1 VTYGSERMNIL
12 MISDVYFPRVNG
24 VSTSI
29 ATFRRS
35 LAAQGH
41 SSLLIAPDYA
51 TAADVDAGIVRI
63 PSRYLF
69 LDPEDRILK
78 VKIILSQENQLR
90 NRRFDLLHIQTP
102 FIAHHAGVKL
112 ARRLGIPA
120 VETYHTYFEEYLYH
134 YIPFL
139 PKPLLK
145 SMARM
150 LTRRQCNHMDA
161 VVVPSRAMYEVL
173 QGYGV
178 RAPVSVIPTGIEPGD
193 LPAGSRERFCSS
205 HGIDPSRP
213 MLVHIGRVAHE
224 KNIAF
229 LLDVLHEVCRV
240 VPDVLL
246 VIAGEGPALVSLR
259 RKALELG
266 LERNVRFL
274 GYLTRGQA
282 LSDCYCAGD
291 AFIFASA
298 TETQGL
304 VLLEAMTLG
313 VPVVSTAV
321 MGTRDILAAGK
332 GALVAGK
339 TVTDFA
345 DKVIRLLGD
354 PRLRERLG
362 NEARQY
368 AAEWSAEIMARR
380 LVEFYRQVIASRC
393 HGSNMI
399 VRTDYEE
406 PVS

>member
-1 VTYGSERMNIL
+1 MDIL

-35 LAAQGH
+35 LAALGH
-41 SSLLIAPDYA
+41 SSLLIAPVYA
-51 TAADVDAGIVRI
+51 AAADEDAGIVRI

-69 LDPEDRILK
+69 LDPEDRVLKAGEILALEK
-78 VKIILSQENQLR
+78 QLV

-102 FIAHHAGVKL
+102 FVAHHAGVKL
-112 ARRLGIPA
+112 ARRLGIPV

-139 PKPLLK
+139 PKLLLK
-145 SMARM
+145 SLARM

-161 VVVPSRAMYEVL
+161 VVVPSRAMHEVL

-178 RAPVSVIPTGIEPGD
+178 RAPISVIPTGIEPGD
-193 LPAGSRERFCSS
+193 LPAGSRERFCST
-205 HGIDPSRP
+205 HGIDPTRP
-213 MLVHIGRVAHE
+213 ILVHIGRVAHE

-229 LLDVLHEVCRV
+229 LLDVLHVVRSI

-259 RKALELG
+259 RKVLKLG
-266 LERNVRFL
+266 LVRNIRFL
-274 GYLTRGQA
+274 GYLRRGQA

-291 AFIFASA
+291 IFIFASA

-321 MGTRDILAAGK
+321 MGTRDIQAAGK
-332 GALVAGK
+332 GALVAGESEA
-339 TVTDFA
+339 DFA
-345 DKVIRLLGD
+345 DKVVRLLGD
-354 PRLRERLG
+354 SAMRERLG
-362 NEARQY
+362 REAREY
-368 AAEWSAEIMARR
+368 VAGWSSEVMTSR
-380 LVEFYRQVIASRC
+380 LLEFYRNVILSRC
-393 HGSNMI
+393 HGSDMV
-399 VRTDYEE
+399 VRTDGQE
-406 PVS
+406 PG

>member
-1 VTYGSERMNIL
+1 MNIL

-29 ATFRRS
+29 ATFRGS
-35 LAAQGH
+35 LAALGH
-41 SSLLIAPDYA
+41 SCMLIAPDYL
-51 TAADVDAGIVRI
+51 TAADDDAGIVRI
-63 PSRYLF
+63 PSRYLV

-78 VKIILSQENQLR
+78 AGEILSQEHELR
-90 NRRFDLLHIQTP
+90 NRCFDLLHIQTP
-102 FIAHHAGVKL
+102 FIAHHVGVKL

-139 PKPLLK
+139 PRPFLK
-145 SMARM
+145 SVARS
-150 LTRRQCNHMDA
+150 LTRRQCNHVDA
-161 VVVPSRAMYEVL
+161 VVVPSCAMHEVL
-173 QGYGV
+173 VNYGV

-193 LPAGSRERFCSS
+193 LPPGSRERFCST
-205 HGIDPSRP
+205 HGIEPARP

-229 LLDVLHEVCRV
+229 LLDVLCEVRRV

-246 VIAGEGPALVSLR
+246 VIAGEGPALPSLR
-259 RKALELG
+259 RKALELE

-274 GYLTRGQA
+274 GYLKRGPA

-291 AFIFASA
+291 AFIFASS

-321 MGTRDILAAGK
+321 MGTRDILAPGK
-332 GALVAGK
+332 GALVAGE
-339 TVTDFA
+339 TMTDFA
-345 DKVIRLLGD
+345 DKVVRLLGD
-354 PRLRERLG
+354 PVLRERLG
-362 NEARQY
+362 REARDY
-368 AAEWSAEIMARR
+368 AAGWSAEVMARR
-380 LVEFYRQVIASRC
+380 LVEFYREVIAMYGRES
-393 HGSNMI
+393 
-399 VRTDYEE
+399 T
-406 PVS
+406 

>member
-1 VTYGSERMNIL
+1 MNIL

-29 ATFRRS
+29 ATFRGS
-35 LAAQGH
+35 LAALGH
-41 SSLLIAPDYA
+41 SVMLIAPDYL
-51 TAADVDAGIVRI
+51 TAADDDAGIVRT

-78 VKIILSQENQLR
+78 AGEILALENQLR
-90 NRRFDLLHIQTP
+90 DRRFDLLHIQTP
-102 FIAHHAGVKL
+102 FIAHHVGVKL
-112 ARRLGIPA
+112 ARQLGISC

-139 PKPLLK
+139 PKLFLK
-145 SMARM
+145 SVARA
-150 LTRRQCNHMDA
+150 LTRRQCNQMDA
-161 VVVPSRAMYEVL
+161 VVVPSQAMHEVL
-173 QGYGV
+173 DDYGV

-193 LPAGSRERFCSS
+193 LPPGSRERFCST
-205 HGIDPSRP
+205 HGIDASRP

-229 LLDVLHEVCRV
+229 LLDVLLAVRRV

-246 VIAGEGPALVSLR
+246 VIAGEGPALAHLR
-259 RKALELG
+259 RKALVLR

-274 GYLTRGQA
+274 GYLKRGPA

-291 AFIFASA
+291 VFIFASA

-332 GALVAGK
+332 GALVAGE

-345 DKVIRLLGD
+345 DKVVRLLGD

-362 NEARQY
+362 REARDY
-368 AAEWSAEIMARR
+368 AAGWSAEVIARR
-380 LVEFYRQVIASRC
+380 LVVFYSEVIAMY
-393 HGSNMI
+393 GGG
-399 VRTDYEE
+399 RT
-406 PVS
+406 

>member
-1 VTYGSERMNIL
+1 MNIL

-29 ATFRRS
+29 ATFRGS
-35 LAAQGH
+35 LAALGH
-41 SSLLIAPDYA
+41 CCVLIAPDYL
-51 TAADVDAGIVRI
+51 TAADDDAGIVRV

-78 VKIILSQENQLR
+78 AGKILSQVNQLR
-90 NRRFDLLHIQTP
+90 HRRFDILHIQTP
-102 FIAHHAGVKL
+102 FIAHQVGVKL
-112 ARRLGIPA
+112 ARRLEIPS

-139 PKPLLK
+139 PKPFLK
-145 SMARM
+145 FMARA

-161 VVVPSRAMYEVL
+161 VVVPSRAMHEVL
-173 QGYGV
+173 DDYGV
-178 RAPVSVIPTGIEPGD
+178 HSPVSVLPTGIEPGD
-193 LPAGSRERFCSS
+193 LPPGSRERFCST
-205 HGIDPSRP
+205 HGIDASRP
-213 MLVHIGRVAHE
+213 ILVHIGRVAHE

-229 LLDVLHEVCRV
+229 LLDVLHSIRRV

-246 VIAGEGPALVSLR
+246 VIAGEGPALVHLR
-259 RKALELG
+259 RKAQDLE

-274 GYLTRGQA
+274 GYLKRGQT

-291 AFIFASA
+291 VFIFASA

-332 GALVAGK
+332 GALVAGE

-345 DKVIRLLGD
+345 DKVVRLLDD

-362 NEARQY
+362 REAQEY
-368 AAEWSAEIMARR
+368 AAGWSAEVMASRM
-380 LVEFYRQVIASRC
+380 VEFYRKVIALYGR
-393 HGSNMI
+393 G
-399 VRTDYEE
+399 RT
-406 PVS
+406 

>member
-1 VTYGSERMNIL
+1 MNIL

-29 ATFRRS
+29 ATFRGS
-35 LAAQGH
+35 LAALGH
-41 SSLLIAPDYA
+41 SCMLIAPDYL
-51 TAADVDAGIVRI
+51 TAADDDAGIVRI
-63 PSRYLF
+63 PSRYLV

-78 VKIILSQENQLR
+78 AGEILSQEHELR
-90 NRRFDLLHIQTP
+90 NRCFDLLHIQTP
-102 FIAHHAGVKL
+102 FIAHHVGVKL

-139 PKPLLK
+139 PRPFLK
-145 SMARM
+145 SVARS
-150 LTRRQCNHMDA
+150 LTRRQCNHVDA
-161 VVVPSRAMYEVL
+161 VVVPSGAMHEVL
-173 QGYGV
+173 VNYGV

-193 LPAGSRERFCSS
+193 LPPGSRERFCST
-205 HGIDPSRP
+205 HGIEPARP

-229 LLDVLHEVCRV
+229 LLDVLREVRRV

-246 VIAGEGPALVSLR
+246 VIAGEGPALPSLR
-259 RKALELG
+259 RKALELE

-274 GYLTRGQA
+274 GYLKRGPA

-291 AFIFASA
+291 AFIFASS

-321 MGTRDILAAGK
+321 MGTRDILAPGK
-332 GALVAGK
+332 GALVAGE
-339 TVTDFA
+339 TMTDFA
-345 DKVIRLLGD
+345 DKVVRLLGD
-354 PRLRERLG
+354 PVLRERLG
-362 NEARQY
+362 REARDY
-368 AAEWSAEIMARR
+368 AAGWSAEVMARR
-380 LVEFYRQVIASRC
+380 LVEFYREVIAMYGRES
-393 HGSNMI
+393 
-399 VRTDYEE
+399 T
-406 PVS
+406 

>member
-1 VTYGSERMNIL
+1 MNIL

-35 LAAQGH
+35 LAALGH

-51 TAADVDAGIVRI
+51 EAADDDAGIVRI

-78 VKIILSQENQLR
+78 EGEILAQENQLR

-112 ARRLGIPA
+112 ERRLGIPA

-161 VVVPSRAMYEVL
+161 VVVPSRAMHEVL

-178 RAPVSVIPTGIEPGD
+178 RSPVSVIPTGIEPGD

-213 MLVHIGRVAHE
+213 ILVHIGRVAYE

-229 LLDVLHEVCRV
+229 LLDVLHEVCRI

-259 RKALELG
+259 RKALELE

-274 GYLTRGQA
+274 GYLKRGPA

-291 AFIFASA
+291 VFIFASA

-321 MGTRDILAAGK
+321 MGTRDILAAGR
-332 GALVAGK
+332 GALVAAE
-339 TVTDFA
+339 TVTDFTG
-345 DKVIRLLGD
+345 KVVRLLGD

-362 NEARQY
+362 REAQDH
-368 AAEWSAEIMARR
+368 AAGWSAEVMAHRM
-380 LVEFYRQVIASRC
+380 VEFYRQVIASRC
-393 HGSNMI
+393 HGRDMI
-399 VRTDYEE
+399 VRTDYKE

>member
-1 VTYGSERMNIL
+1 MNIL

-35 LAAQGH
+35 LAALGH
-41 SSLLIAPDYA
+41 DSTLIAPDYA
-51 TAADVDAGIVRI
+51 VPAEDDAGIVRI
-63 PSRYLF
+63 PSRYLV

-78 VKIILSQENQLR
+78 AGEILALERRLAGA
-90 NRRFDLLHIQTP
+90 RFDLLHIQTP
-102 FIAHHAGVKL
+102 FIAHHVGVKL

-134 YIPFL
+134 YVPFL

-145 SMARM
+145 FMARA
-150 LTRRQCNHMDA
+150 LTRRQCNRLGA
-161 VVVPSRAMYEVL
+161 VIVPSRAMHEVL
-173 QGYGV
+173 HGYGV

-193 LPAGSRERFCSS
+193 LPTGSRERFCTA

-229 LLDVLHEVCRV
+229 LLDVLTEVRRV
-240 VPDVLL
+240 VPGILL
-246 VIAGEGPALVSLR
+246 VIAGEGPALLHLR
-259 RKALELG
+259 RRALDLEL
-266 LERNVRFL
+266 ERHVRFL
-274 GYLTRGQA
+274 GYLKRGPA

-321 MGTRDILAAGK
+321 MGTKDILAAGK
-332 GALVAGK
+332 GALVAGE
-339 TVTDFA
+339 TVADFA
-345 DKVIRLLGD
+345 GKVIRLLGD
-354 PRLRERLG
+354 PRLRARLG
-362 NEARQY
+362 AEARAH
-368 AAEWSAEIMARR
+368 AAGWSAEAMARR
-380 LVEFYRQVIASRC
+380 LVEFYRQVIELRYCAST
-393 HGSNMI
+393 GQEADSPSASE
-399 VRTDYEE
+399 VTDR
-406 PVS
+406 

>member
-1 VTYGSERMNIL
+1 MNIL
-12 MISDVYFPRVNG
+12 MLSDVYFPRVNG

-35 LAAQGH
+35 LTALGH
-41 SSLLIAPDYA
+41 DSTLIAPDYA
-51 TAADVDAGIVRI
+51 APADDESGIVRI

-78 VKIILSQENQLR
+78 AGDILALEQSLAS
-90 NRRFDLLHIQTP
+90 RRFDLLHVQTP
-102 FIAHHAGVKL
+102 FIAHHVGVKL
-112 ARRLGIPA
+112 AGRLGIPA

-134 YIPFL
+134 YVPFL

-150 LTRRQCNHMDA
+150 LTRRQCNRMDA
-161 VVVPSRAMYEVL
+161 VIVPSRAMHEVL

-178 RAPVSVIPTGIEPGD
+178 QVPVSVIPTGIEPGD
-193 LPAGSRERFCSS
+193 LPAGSRARFCTD

-213 MLVHIGRVAHE
+213 LLVHIGRVAHE

-229 LLDVLHEVCRV
+229 LLDVLHAVRRV

-246 VIAGEGPALVSLR
+246 VVAGEGPALLKLR
-259 RKALELG
+259 RRALDLE

-274 GYLTRGQA
+274 GYLKRGPA
-282 LSDCYCAGD
+282 LSDCYCAGEV
-291 AFIFASA
+291 FMFASA

-304 VLLEAMTLG
+304 VLLEAMMLG

-332 GALVAGK
+332 GALVAEES
-339 TVTDFA
+339 VPDFA
-345 DKVIRLLGD
+345 DKVVRLLGD
-354 PRLRERLG
+354 PQLRERLG
-362 NEARQY
+362 AEARRH
-368 AAEWSAEIMARR
+368 AARWSAEVMAHR
-380 LVEFYRQVIASRC
+380 LVEFYRGVIASRC
-393 HGSNMI
+393 PSGTMI
-399 VRTDYEE
+399 
-406 PVS
+406 PG